1 MPYYAQINNSNIVTA
16 VTETSESIAS
26 DSMVLLSTLDESV
39 LGKLYSNGNFS
50 EPAPTEVPT
59 PIYEKYIDLGPFYDR
74 FGSAK
79 LPVLTSTDA
88 GVKAIISD
96 LNIRKW
102 VDLARPDVAQALQY
116 VGTVEPAV
124 TTQRQDS
131 ILNTPVTPEENLASR
146 KLYFS

>member
-1 MPYYAQINNSNIVTA
+1 MRY
-16 VTETSESIAS
+16 E
-26 DSMVLLSTLDESV
+26 LLSETGYVTNTIEASAMFMEDTFPVGTYRL
-39 LGKLYSNGNFS
+39 S
-50 EPAPTEVPT
+50 ETQDPAVEYKP

-102 VDLARPDVAQALQY
+102 VDLARPDVAEALQY
-116 VGTVEPAV
+116 VGTVVPAV
-124 TTQRQDS
+124 TVQLQDT
-131 ILNTPVTPEENLASR
+131 ILNTPVSNEENLALR